1 MTVTHVVGA
10 GIAGLAAA
18 VHLTKAGRKVAVH
31 EAANQAGGR
40 CRSFLDAKLDRQID
54 NGTHLILG
62 ANPSLFA
69 LLNAVG
75 GKLEAQAPA
84 AFPFFDRKACKG
96 WTIRP
101 SKGSIPWWVLNPGAR
116 LPNTS
121 ALDYI
126 GGWRLMTAKANE
138 SVAQAVGNGE
148 MLERLWGPLCEAIL
162 NSSPQEGQARL
173 LGEVLKRSLLKGEA
187 ACRPYAAPEGLSAS
201 LVDPAI
207 AWLRDHG
214 CIIRFNHRL
223 TAIGNGVLSFDDNER
238 IDISQAAPAILAVSP
253 WIAADLLPALPR
265 FETRP
270 IVCAHFLLPKPEEKL
285 PGGRHYLGIV
295 RGLGQWWSLRGDVL
309 SVTVSAATG
318 LAMEPAEEIA
328 TKLWAECA
336 LMLGHSTELVPYRVM
351 KEQRATIAHTPEAE
365 GLRPGPFDGPPGL
378 LLAGDWTSTGLPC
391 TLEGAALSG
400 QRAAGH
406 VMLS

>member
-18 VHLTKAGRKVAVH
+18 VHLTKAGRKVALH

-75 GKLEAQAPA
+75 GRLVAQAPA
-84 AFPFFDRKACKG
+84 AFPFFDRQACKG
-96 WTIRP
+96 WTIKP
-101 SKGSIPWWVLNPGAR
+101 SKGAIPWWVLNPGAR
-116 LPNTS
+116 LPDTS

-126 GGWRLMTAKANE
+126 GGWRLMKAQADE

-162 NSSPQEGQARL
+162 NTSPEQGQARL

-187 ACRPYAAPEGLSAS
+187 ACRPYTAPEGLSAAMI
-201 LVDPAI
+201 DPALD
-207 AWLRDHG
+207 WLQRQG
-214 CIIRFNHRL
+214 AEIRFNHRL
-223 TAIGNGVLSFDDNER
+223 SGIDKGELIFDDGER
-238 IDISQAAPAILAVSP
+238 IGISQMSPAILAVSP

-285 PGGRHYLGIV
+285 PGGRNYLGIV

-318 LAMEPAEEIA
+318 LAMETAPEIA
-328 TKLWAECA
+328 AKLWAECA
-336 LMLGHSTELVPYRVM
+336 LMLGLPKEPPAYRVM
-351 KEQRATIAHTPEAE
+351 KEQRATIAHTPDAE
-365 GLRPGPFDGPPGL
+365 RLRPDVADGPPGL
-378 LLAGDWTSTGLPC
+378 FLAGDWTNTGLPC
-391 TLEGAALSG
+391 TLEGAAFSG
-400 QRAAGH
+400 QRAAQH
-406 VMLS
+406 ILLS